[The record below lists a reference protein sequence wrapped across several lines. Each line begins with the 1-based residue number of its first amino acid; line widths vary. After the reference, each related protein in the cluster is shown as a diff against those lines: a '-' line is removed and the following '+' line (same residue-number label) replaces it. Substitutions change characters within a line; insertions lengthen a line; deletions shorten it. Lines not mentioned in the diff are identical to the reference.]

1 MNLGGIFMD
10 LVYKPRACQEAEA
23 KVTGQLTIRVPSVV
37 QKYDYM
43 DKCGIEVGIDGQVDM
58 AKMNTIRFIKTLIE
72 LSEDHYVAIDLK
84 KVNGATVTTWDELIH
99 DPDCEPVVNEV
110 ATALISGFRPS
121 GN

>member
-1 MNLGGIFMD
+1 MD
-10 LVYKPRACQEAEA
+10 LVYKPKACQGDDA
-23 KVTGQLTIRVPSVV
+23 KVIGQLTIRVPSVV

-43 DKCGIEVGIDGQVDM
+43 DKCGIEVGMDGQVDM

-72 LSEDHYVAIDLK
+72 LSEDHYVSIELK
-84 KVNGATVTTWDELIH
+84 KKVGGATVTTWDELIH